1 MSDRKIIL
9 GTTLKAIAD
18 AIRNKLGTSKL
29 YKPSEMAEAI
39 ESISTGTDVSDTTA
53 TAEDVASGRT
63 FYGADGI
70 KTEGSLVI
78 NSITPTSSTTPPSV
92 SAGANYRPTAAGRL
106 VGDYEEI
113 TRQDIKNKAP
123 SHLEGGGWLDLLN
136 NIAYRF
142 PDGHAMVIDNGDMGS
157 YHVEV
162 VVDPMPF
169 DKGWAYMSNAG
180 WAYPSK
186 QQDAAFSN
194 YEYIR
199 KGGAATITCQFT
211 HKPKAIVFTL
221 FATSIARSALYI
233 PNTDY
238 SFKCGFANGSN
249 VSNSVGAV
257 NPSATSIMSVLSW
270 DDSTNTIKVTGNAN
284 AYMMFWGLY

>member
-63 FYGADGI
+63 FYGADSI

-92 SAGANYRPTAAGRL
+92 SAGANYRPTTAGKL
-106 VGDYEEI
+106 VGTYQELTPE
-113 TRQDIKNKAP
+113 DISLYLP
-123 SHLEGGGWLDLLN
+123 MFSDV
-136 NIAYRF
+136 AYRF
-142 PDGHAMVIDNGDMGS
+142 PNGGITIIKSTDVAKNPYKDVNYGE
-157 YHVEV
+157 EV
-162 VVDPMPF
+162 F
-169 DKGWAYMSNAG
+169 DKGWNYMASAG
-180 WAYPSK
+180 WAYSSR
-186 QQDAAFSN
+186 QQDVNYSN

-199 KGGAATITCQFT
+199 KSGAATVTCQFT
-211 HKPKAIVFTL
+211 HKPKAIVIIL
-221 FATSIARSALYI
+221 FSSNLVRVDFYI
-233 PNTDY
+233 PNQNVFTRL
-238 SFKCGFANGSN
+238 SCANGTN
-249 VSNSVGAV
+249 VNNQVLELDPNAASNSYMW
-257 NPSATSIMSVLSW
+257 IKSW
-270 DDSTNTIKVTGNAN
+270 NDSTNTITVVGSAN
-284 AYMMFWGLY
+284 YYMMFWGLY

>member
-63 FYGADGI
+63 FYGADGV

-78 NSITPTSSTTPPSV
+78 NSITPTSATTPPSV

-106 VGDYEEI
+106 VGIYQELTTE
-113 TRQDIKNKAP
+113 DISLYLP
-123 SHLEGGGWLDLLN
+123 MFSDV
-136 NIAYRF
+136 AYRF
-142 PDGHAMVIDNGDMGS
+142 PNGGITIIKSADVAKNPYKDVNYGE
-157 YHVEV
+157 EV
-162 VVDPMPF
+162 F
-169 DKGWAYMSNAG
+169 DKGWNYMAAAG
-180 WAYPSK
+180 WAYPSQ
-186 QQDAAFSN
+186 QQDVNFTN

-211 HKPKAIVFTL
+211 NKPKVIVFTL